1 MWKICN
7 KIHNVVKFRKRAS
20 PSASCAREAIYK
32 KSTALTSFFVFL
44 DEYRRKLKKNRV
56 RIRQAELC
64 RAAGMKWRRLTDCEK
79 KPYVTWAENNREQL
93 RHTSGTRSKLNLQHR
108 VVIKKRNYQVGRV
121 EFNPQRNRRYFN
133 YG

>member
-79 KPYVTWAENNREQL
+79 KPYVTWAENNRDQL
-93 RHTSGTRSKLNLQHR
+93 RRTSKRKAEYTKPNERREIFLGNELLHEDKTAPRSQKEL
-108 VVIKKRNYQVGRV
+108 
-121 EFNPQRNRRYFN
+121 
-133 YG
+133 